1 MSTTA
6 LARPQSQ
13 KFVDLLA
20 HRVGQALLE
29 WADRPR
35 PREIDIERLAEAEG
49 RRSDARFAEP
59 LGLHHWIR

>member
-6 LARPQSQ
+6 ITRPQAHGLL
-13 KFVDLLA
+13 DILA
-20 HRVGQALLE
+20 HRVGQALLD

-35 PREIDIERLAEAEG
+35 ARAIDIERLAQVED
-49 RRSDARFAEP
+49 RRGDTRFAEP